1 MSLNE
6 NLKQCRIVI
15 SEAAQGETIADTSI
29 VSHDMETS
37 RITIETDK
45 FPVKEGATI
54 SALVFSKSGLFET
67 QGTIEVQSGNHTEIV
82 LYEGSDK
89 DDRHAVRY
97 QVNIQGKVDLITR
110 QEEKIY
116 GDFEITV
123 LNMSSIGLLVQAPQ
137 GNIKSGDTIRFSAV
151 TKGQRI
157 IITAHVERVE
167 ADEDGKEKVGCTIQL
182 VNLG

>member
-6 NLKQCRIVI
+6 NLKENRIVI
-15 SEAAQGETIADTSI
+15 REAAQGETIADTII
-29 VSHDMETS
+29 VSHDMETG
-37 RITIETDK
+37 RITIDTES
-45 FPVKEGATI
+45 FPVEEGATI
-54 SALVFSKSGLFET
+54 SALIFSKSGLFET
-67 QGTIEVQSGNHTEIV
+67 QGTVADKSGNSIAID

-89 DDRHAVRY
+89 DDRHAIRY

-110 QEEKIY
+110 QDEKLYEE
-116 GDFEITV
+116 FEISV

-137 GNIKSGDTIRFSAV
+137 GIIKDGDNIRFSAV

-157 IITAHVERVE
+157 IITARVERVE
-167 ADEDGKEKVGCTIQL
+167 ADGEGKEKIGCTIQL